1 MRIKLHAERCI
12 SSGSCLIEAPQ
23 LFAQDESGLVVARV
37 SEPAPSDYP
46 AARAA
51 AAACP
56 ATVIELEET
65 PENQAP

>member
-1 MRIKLHAERCI
+1 MRIKVHTERCI

-23 LFAQDESGLVVARV
+23 LFTQDDSGLVVVRV
-37 SEPAPSDYP
+37 SQPAPIDSP

-56 ATVIELEET
+56 AAAIELEET
-65 PENQAP
+65 PEDQAP